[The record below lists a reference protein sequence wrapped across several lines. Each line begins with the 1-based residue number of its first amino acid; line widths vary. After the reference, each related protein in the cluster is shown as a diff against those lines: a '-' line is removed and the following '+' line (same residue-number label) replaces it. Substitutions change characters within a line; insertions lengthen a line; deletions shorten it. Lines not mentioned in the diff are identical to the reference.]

1 MTHDR
6 ASLRQQLI
14 VDEGLVLHAYQDS
27 LGFWTIGVGRL
38 IDPRKGGG
46 ISEAEALMLLDH
58 DIDRV
63 EAEVLE
69 RWPWMTQLDPARL
82 NVVLNMAFNL
92 GTAGL
97 AKFKTT
103 LVHIEAGRYEQ
114 AADAMSRSLWAT
126 QVGRRAQRLVEVMRG
141 SA

>member
-1 MTHDR
+1 MDLDR

-14 VDEGLVLHAYQDS
+14 DDEGLVLHAYQDS
-27 LGFWTIGVGRL
+27 LGYWTIGVGRL

-46 ISEAEALMLLDH
+46 ISEAEAIMLLDH

-63 EAEVLE
+63 QAEVLS
-69 RWPWMTQLDPARL
+69 RWPWMAQLDPVRL

-103 LVHIEAGRYEQ
+103 LGHIKAGRYDR
-114 AADAMSRSLWAT
+114 AADAMSASLWAT

-141 SA
+141 